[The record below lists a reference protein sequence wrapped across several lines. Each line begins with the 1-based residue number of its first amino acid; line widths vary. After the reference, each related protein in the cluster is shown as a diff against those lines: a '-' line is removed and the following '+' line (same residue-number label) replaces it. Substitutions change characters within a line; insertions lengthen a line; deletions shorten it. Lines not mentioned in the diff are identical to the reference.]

1 MSNYTK
7 STDFASKDS
16 LASGNAAKIVKG
28 TEIDTEFNNIA
39 TAIATKADSA
49 SPSFTGTVTAATI
62 SATTV
67 SATTVST
74 AGAAITGGSVT
85 GITDLA
91 VADGGT
97 GASTAANARA
107 NLGTVADTAS
117 NGIAARTA
125 ANTLTAR
132 TITAGTGISVTNGT
146 GASGDPTI
154 TNTGV
159 TAVNGSSGD
168 VTINGLTSGTAVSAS
183 STNVDFT
190 GIPSWVK
197 RITIM
202 LSGVSTNGTSALL
215 AQVGTSA
222 GIVAT
227 GYLGAADLWANS
239 PAPTLV
245 TQGLGIGNQNAAAYV
260 HHAICKFTN
269 ITSNTWVGE
278 AIGTLSSSGIIV
290 LGTTTIALSGTLDR
304 VRITTVGGV
313 NTFDAGTINILYE

>member
-49 SPSFTGTVTAATI
+49 SPSFSGTAAFATITATSATI
-62 SATTV
+62 S
-67 SATTVST
+67 
-74 AGAAITGGSVT
+74 GGSIT

-107 NLGTVADTAS
+107 NLGTVADTAA

-154 TNTGV
+154 TNAGV
-159 TAVNGSSGD
+159 TSFNGSTGAITAVSSVNGSTGSVTTPFSTFSEVTGWTFGTGTQTKAHSLGD
-168 VTINGLTSGTAVSAS
+168 Y
-183 STNVDFT
+183 
-190 GIPSWVK
+190 PK
-197 RITIM
+197 IM
-202 LSGVSTNGTSALL
+202 QLIFKCTSAIQGYGVGDYVYPP
-215 AQVGTSA
+215 AQDSPSY
-222 GIVAT
+222 GIVTLSADAT
-227 GYLGAADLWANS
+227 NIYMVVSGG
-239 PAPTLV
+239 
-245 TQGLGIGNQNAAAYV
+245 GFRIGNKSTGAGFSATTAN
-260 HHAICKFTN
+260 FTPVVWA
-269 ITSNTWVGE
+269 WV
-278 AIGTLSSSGIIV
+278 
-290 LGTTTIALSGTLDR
+290 
-304 VRITTVGGV
+304 
-313 NTFDAGTINILYE
+313 

>member
-49 SPSFTGTVTAATI
+49 SPSFSGTVTAATI
-62 SATTV
+62 

-85 GITDLA
+85 GITDIT

-107 NLGTVADTAS
+107 NLGTVADTAA

-154 TNTGV
+154 TNDGVISVDSQTG
-159 TAVNGSSGD
+159 AV
-168 VTINGLTSGTAVSAS
+168 
-183 STNVDFT
+183 
-190 GIPSWVK
+190 
-197 RITIM
+197 
-202 LSGVSTNGTSALL
+202 
-215 AQVGTSA
+215 
-222 GIVAT
+222 
-227 GYLGAADLWANS
+227 
-239 PAPTLV
+239 
-245 TQGLGIGNQNAAAYV
+245 
-260 HHAICKFTN
+260 
-269 ITSNTWVGE
+269 
-278 AIGTLSSSGIIV
+278 TLSSLTAFAKS
-290 LGTTTIALSGTLDR
+290 LGTSNSSTGYQKFPGGLVLQWGYQLISGASSITVTFPIAFPSYCYC
-304 VRITTVGGV
+304 VVG
-313 NTFDAGTINILYE
+313 IPYEPGDTGGFATALGLKTQPTASSVEFSTATSHTGFYFIAIGS

>member
-39 TAIATKADSA
+39 TAVATKADLA
-49 SPSFTGTVTAATI
+49 SPTFTGTVTAGTVNITTLTASTATI
-62 SATTV
+62 S
-67 SATTVST
+67 
-74 AGAAITGGSVT
+74 GGSIS

-132 TITAGTGISVTNGT
+132 TITAGTGITVTNGD

-154 TNTGV
+154 TNAGV
-159 TAVNGSSGD
+159 TSVNGNTGA
-168 VTINGLTSGTAVSAS
+168 VTVSTLTLDTAVTASGSAI
-183 STNVDFT
+183 DFI
-190 GIPSWVK
+190 GIPSTVK
-197 RITIM
+197 RITVMFRGVSLNGSDKILVQIGSGSFATSGYVSTAGIFAAGGATSLINSTSGFIM
-202 LSGVSTNGTSALL
+202 LGS
-215 AQVGTSA
+215 
-222 GIVAT
+222 
-227 GYLGAADLWANS
+227 D
-239 PAPTLV
+239 
-245 TQGLGIGNQNAAAYV
+245 AAAINSGQMV
-260 HHAICKFTN
+260 ITN
-269 ITSNTWVGE
+269 IAPDVWVE
-278 AIGTLSSSGIIV
+278 SGTFKRS
-290 LGTTTIALSGTLDR
+290 IAAMEVTAGDVSILGTLDR
-304 VRITTVGGV
+304 VRITVTGS
-313 NTFDAGTINILYE
+313 NSFDAGTINILYE

>member
-16 LASGNAAKIVKG
+16 LATGNAAKIVKG

-49 SPSFTGTVTAATI
+49 SPSFSGTLTAATI
-62 SATTV
+62 

-85 GITDLA
+85 GITDIT

-97 GASTAANARA
+97 GASTAANARV

-132 TITAGTGISVTNGT
+132 TITAGTGISVANGT

-159 TAVNGSSGD
+159 TSFNGSSGAVTLD
-168 VTINGLTSGTAVSAS
+168 VGAENAALSLGGIGTYAFLVQGTAGTTGITAGSTYAGSDLRYYGLNGTSLTS
-183 STNVDFT
+183 STNFNGGGT
-190 GIPSWVK
+190 AGATPS
-197 RITIM
+197 
-202 LSGVSTNGTSALL
+202 GTWRAM
-215 AQVGTSA
+215 GTC
-222 GIVAT
+222 
-227 GYLGAADLWANS
+227 
-239 PAPTLV
+239 
-245 TQGLGIGNQNAAAYV
+245 NA
-260 HHAICKFTN
+260 
-269 ITSNTWVGE
+269 TSNTFRV
-278 AIGTLSSSGIIV
+278 TLF
-290 LGTTTIALSGTLDR
+290 L
-304 VRITTVGGV
+304 RIS
-313 NTFDAGTINILYE
+313 

>member
-7 STDFASKDS
+7 STDFASKDA

-49 SPSFTGTVTAATI
+49 SPSFSGTVTAATI
-62 SATTV
+62 

-85 GITDLA
+85 GITDIT

-154 TNTGV
+154 TNDGV
-159 TAVNGSSGD
+159 ISVNGSSGA

-183 STNVDFT
+183 GTSVDFT
-190 GIPSWVK
+190 GIPSWAK

-227 GYLGAADLWANS
+227 GYLGSADLWANS

-260 HHAICKFTN
+260 YQAVCKFTN

-278 AIGTLSSSGIIV
+278 VIGTLSSSGIIV

-304 VRITTVGGV
+304 IRITTVGGV
-313 NTFDAGTINILYE
+313 NTFDAGTVNIIYE

>member
-7 STDFASKDS
+7 STDFASKDA

-49 SPSFTGTVTAATI
+49 SPSFSGTVTAATI
-62 SATTV
+62 

-85 GITDLA
+85 GITDIT

-107 NLGTVADTAS
+107 NLGTVADTAA

-154 TNTGV
+154 TNDGV
-159 TAVNGSSGD
+159 ISVNGSSGA

-183 STNVDFT
+183 GTSVDFT
-190 GIPSWVK
+190 GIPSWAK

-227 GYLGAADLWANS
+227 GYLGSADLWNNS
-239 PAPTLV
+239 PSATV
-245 TQGLGIGNQNAAAYV
+245 QTQGLGIGNQNAAAYV
-260 HHAICKFTN
+260 YHAICKFTN
-269 ITSNTWVGE
+269 ITGNTWVGE
-278 AIGTLSSSGIIV
+278 VVGSLSNAGILI
-290 LGTTTIALSGTLDR
+290 LGSTTIALSGTLDR
-304 VRITTVGGV
+304 IRITTVGGV